1 MVKVPPSQALDGDA
15 CATSHQP
22 NILIIGAGITGL
34 VLAQALKKHG
44 LAFSVFERDSNVT
57 ARGRGWGLTI
67 HWSLDTFIS
76 LLPQHLVDRLP
87 ETYVDPEASKRGEN
101 GNFLFFDLRSGE
113 TRWKVPPN
121 KRIRVSRERLRA
133 LLLEGL
139 DVQWS
144 RTLDVISTPTSGT
157 VTAHF
162 TDSTSATG
170 TLLVGADGSRSRVR
184 SYLLSHNPT
193 LAINH
198 GLSVRL
204 LGASVI
210 YPRDL
215 ALKMRALDPFFF
227 QGGDPDT
234 DAFMWF
240 SFLDTPANNTR
251 DDPDTYEC
259 QILVSWPWRAGFKGL
274 DMPLDTPEKDEERVK
289 LMQELAEG
297 WTEPFRECVMNIP
310 ADAAVKAIALED
322 FVPKPGLWDNRDG
335 RVTLMGDAAHAM
347 TMFRG
352 EAYNH
357 GVTDISVLL
366 SNILSTVSSSREA
379 STHTL
384 KQAIDTYEDEMIQ
397 RTAPAVLTSRRA
409 CLDAHQYDRITDQSP
424 LVSRRVMIDQE

>member
-1 MVKVPPSQALDGDA
+1 MVQGASFATPNGDIPPS
-15 CATSHQP
+15 SHEAR
-22 NILIIGAGITGL
+22 ILIIGAGITGL

-44 LAFSVFERDSNVT
+44 IAFAIFERDPNVS

-76 LLPQHLVDRLP
+76 LLPQHLVDSLP

-133 LLLEGL
+133 LLLDGL
-139 DVQWS
+139 DIQWS
-144 RTLDVISTPTSGT
+144 RTLYTISTPTPNS

-162 TDSTSATG
+162 TDATSATG
-170 TLLVGADGSRSRVR
+170 ALLVGADGSRSAVR
-184 SYLLSHNPT
+184 SFLLSNNPP
-193 LAINH
+193 LAINK
-198 GLSVRL
+198 GLPVRL

-210 YPRDL
+210 YPREL

-227 QGGDPDT
+227 QGGDPNT
-234 DAFMWF
+234 DAFMYF

-259 QILVSWPWRAGFKGL
+259 QILVSWPWREGFRGMQK
-274 DMPLDTPEKDEERVK
+274 PLDIPDANEERVR
-289 LMQELAEG
+289 LMKELVDG
-297 WTEPFRECVMNIP
+297 WTNPFHECVMHIP
-310 ADAAVKAIALED
+310 ADAEIKAIALED
-322 FVPKPGLWDNRDG
+322 FVPRHGMWDNRDG

-347 TMFRG
+347 TMYRG
-352 EAYNH
+352 EVYNH
-357 GVTDISVLL
+357 GVADISVLL
-366 SNILSTVSSSREA
+366 SNLLTTLSSTSEA
-379 STHTL
+379 SPPPL
-384 KQAIDTYEDEMIQ
+384 KQAIDTYEAEMIQ

-409 CLDAHQYDRITDQSP
+409 CLDAHQYDRINDQSP
-424 LVSRRVMIDQE
+424 IVSRRVMIAQE

>member
-1 MVKVPPSQALDGDA
+1 M
-15 CATSHQP
+15 
-22 NILIIGAGITGL
+22 
-34 VLAQALKKHG
+34 
-44 LAFSVFERDSNVT
+44 
-57 ARGRGWGLTI
+57 
-67 HWSLDTFIS
+67 
-76 LLPQHLVDRLP
+76 
-87 ETYVDPEASKRGEN
+87 
-101 GNFLFFDLRSGE
+101 
-113 TRWKVPPN
+113 
-121 KRIRVSRERLRA
+121 
-133 LLLEGL
+133 
-139 DVQWS
+139 
-144 RTLDVISTPTSGT
+144 
-157 VTAHF
+157 
-162 TDSTSATG
+162 
-170 TLLVGADGSRSRVR
+170 
-184 SYLLSHNPT
+184 
-193 LAINH
+193 
-198 GLSVRL
+198 RL

-347 TMFRG
+347 TMCMSFQLPSG
-352 EAYNH
+352 
-357 GVTDISVLL
+357 
-366 SNILSTVSSSREA
+366 IL
-379 STHTL
+379 
-384 KQAIDTYEDEMIQ
+384 
-397 RTAPAVLTSRRA
+397 
-409 CLDAHQYDRITDQSP
+409 C
-424 LVSRRVMIDQE
+424 